1 MKKKICILLAAL
13 LCISLCA
20 CTEQQGDL
28 SEADSSA
35 VSADTSTDTSE
46 PNVICEAALEIDALL
61 SGGTPDRTQTR
72 KNVLAG
78 KSYTLS
84 RDAGS
89 DGNYADPEG
98 VKLTDGAYA
107 EQFNTYSWTGFAGGT
122 PVTIDLDLGDD
133 AHGIADIEIGC
144 LRQQEYGVGLAGS
157 VTLYASTD
165 GENYSSLG
173 SVYMPASPQDP
184 AKFTYTFRL
193 SEILKARYIRLSFSR
208 QEMGWFF
215 IDEISAYA
223 YSADYEP
230 EQDTVAQYYGDPTIE
245 TSEPSYW
252 PESDADYNETINLA
266 LGVENIYVQHFSE
279 LEPED
284 AVASLNTPDPAVLT
298 DGTHAGVSWDSSDVF
313 RMTRGDGRRITLDL
327 GHISAVERVEFDML
341 ILTAWGVYPVG
352 EVGVLVSENGTDW
365 QSVATVWVDYGDA
378 TSEMLSFTADLG
390 GVRRARYVCLL
401 MQTKGHCAMSE
412 IEVYGTKYVPDTALP
427 VEPERSS
434 ENALSDRYLDPEDF
448 GGIENILCTPICRG
462 DGTTYDEAAM
472 MTAEEFARYVG
483 YYEDGELKDT
493 FFDTFLFS
501 PCSGFAPEEDRITLK
516 GWQFYIDSQFVAD
529 RNLDALNTAVGS
541 AADELGLDGYQAK
554 VFLSILRPNPETADG
569 QVNTF
574 GDLDGDGVDDPL
586 NTLENRQKAVKWQ
599 IDTQL
604 ERYRSAGYE
613 NLSLVGFYWQE
624 EHIFGDDPDERA
636 VIRYATD
643 YVHSLGMMM
652 LWIPYYQAQEF
663 EEWKSL
669 GFDIACLQP
678 NYSFMSVT
686 DPDRLDSTALQARMF
701 GMCVEMEL
709 SAWSNRLNIE
719 RYKEYI
725 QKGIE
730 YGYMDS
736 IKVYYLGIIPTD
748 LTQALDNG
756 DAYTSS
762 VYKDTYLYAKG
773 MLDESYSAL
782 PEVSEVTAPQSA
794 EYACEGRSVT
804 GKIEVGSDET
814 YTIALAV
821 SPRYGSLRL
830 DTDGTFTY
838 YPLDG
843 YTGTDSFSVT
853 AVFGEQTSEPAVI
866 TFVCS

>member
-1 MKKKICILLAAL
+1 MRVQGKTLLIQQPLGVGCAPLGGCQNGLTPQPRKSGLFTAPFSYATVPFDRAFCDRKLLLICFLRLTLRHIRQCILA
-13 LCISLCA
+13 
-20 CTEQQGDL
+20 G
-28 SEADSSA
+28 
-35 VSADTSTDTSE
+35 
-46 PNVICEAALEIDALL
+46 EI
-61 SGGTPDRTQTR
+61 
-72 KNVLAG
+72 
-78 KSYTLS
+78 
-84 RDAGS
+84 
-89 DGNYADPEG
+89 
-98 VKLTDGAYA
+98 
-107 EQFNTYSWTGFAGGT
+107 
-122 PVTIDLDLGDD
+122 
-133 AHGIADIEIGC
+133 
-144 LRQQEYGVGLAGS
+144 
-157 VTLYASTD
+157 
-165 GENYSSLG
+165 
-173 SVYMPASPQDP
+173 
-184 AKFTYTFRL
+184 
-193 SEILKARYIRLSFSR
+193 
-208 QEMGWFF
+208 
-215 IDEISAYA
+215 
-223 YSADYEP
+223 
-230 EQDTVAQYYGDPTIE
+230 
-245 TSEPSYW
+245 
-252 PESDADYNETINLA
+252 
-266 LGVENIYVQHFSE
+266 
-279 LEPED
+279 
-284 AVASLNTPDPAVLT
+284 
-298 DGTHAGVSWDSSDVF
+298 
-313 RMTRGDGRRITLDL
+313 
-327 GHISAVERVEFDML
+327 
-341 ILTAWGVYPVG
+341 
-352 EVGVLVSENGTDW
+352 
-365 QSVATVWVDYGDA
+365 
-378 TSEMLSFTADLG
+378 
-390 GVRRARYVCLL
+390 
-401 MQTKGHCAMSE
+401 
-412 IEVYGTKYVPDTALP
+412 DTALL
-427 VEPERSS
+427 VDLG
-434 ENALSDRYLDPEDF
+434 NLD
-448 GGIENILCTPICRG
+448 
-462 DGTTYDEAAM
+462 
-472 MTAEEFARYVG
+472 
-483 YYEDGELKDT
+483 
-493 FFDTFLFS
+493 
-501 PCSGFAPEEDRITLK
+501 
-516 GWQFYIDSQFVAD
+516 QQFVAD